1 MSSIFPEPI
10 LNLPEAEI
18 SLEGVKAHLF
28 QGEGEQVIFMEFEK
42 DVEIPEHSHD
52 SQWEIVVAG
61 KVDYYEGGVKH
72 TYTKGDRF
80 YIPKGTK
87 HSAKVYAGYASV
99 AFFNQKERY
108 KKKE

>member
-28 QGEGEQVIFMEFEK
+28 QGENNQIIFMEFEK

-52 SQWEIVVAG
+52 SSW
-61 KVDYYEGGVKH
+61 KS
-72 TYTKGDRF
+72 RLL
-80 YIPKGTK
+80 
-87 HSAKVYAGYASV
+87 
-99 AFFNQKERY
+99 
-108 KKKE
+108 